1 MTRYLPLLLAP
12 LAQSRARLL
21 ATVLAIALGVALGYA
36 VAVINQSALRELGQ
50 ALRSL
55 SGEAELTIRGARA
68 GFDENLY
75 PQVAAL
81 PEVAVASPVVE
92 AQLSL
97 LDRDEA
103 LRVLGLDVF
112 RAGQIQ
118 PALLAQ
124 AEDLLDTL
132 RPDAVFL
139 SPAARAQLR
148 VAMGDVVRVQVG
160 LDPLPL
166 RVAGWLPADGTRAPL
181 AVMDIGAAQWHF
193 GKLGRLTRI
202 DVKLRP
208 GARLEVLDRRLQ
220 ALLPAGVHAERPDSA
235 VRATAALTRAYRV
248 NLNVLALVA
257 LFTGGLL
264 VFSTQALSVVRR
276 RSHLA
281 LLRVQGVT
289 RSGVV
294 GLLLAEGAIVGT
306 IGAALG
312 LLLGF
317 GAAAVVLHFVGADLG
332 AGHFRGLAAAPSAET
347 KAMVMFFVLGVAAA
361 LLGSLAPA
369 LEAARAAPAQALK
382 AGDDAHAFEHLT
394 APRSG
399 VALIAAGAFV
409 APLPPIAELPVFGYL
424 SIALLLIG
432 TIALLPYLMRA
443 LLRMTPWLPA
453 LPAQLAYNQLRN
465 APGPATTSLAPIVA
479 AVSLTASMVIM
490 VASFRQSLDD
500 WLEQMLPADLY
511 LSAGSAGDT
520 AYLSAEHQAR
530 IAATAGVRRVEFLHS
545 TQIVLDPAR
554 PPVTLLARD
563 IDREAVR
570 ARIPMVSD
578 PVAVARDGAP
588 PVWVSE
594 LVRDVYRLDPGE
606 IVQLPISGRHVA
618 FTVAGV
624 WRDYARQNG
633 ALLIER
639 NVYVG
644 LSGDQA
650 VTDAGV
656 WLDADVGAVQI
667 AQRLRAA
674 LPGGERLEIV
684 EPGSIR
690 DLSLRIFDRT
700 FAATY
705 ALEAAAILIGLL
717 GLSSGLAGQVLARRG
732 ELAMLRHIGM
742 TRAQIARM
750 LAFEGVLT
758 SAIGLVVGCALGV
771 LISLI
776 LIYIVNPQSFHWGM
790 EMHLPWAALA
800 GFCAVMLALATLT
813 ALASARQAMSGAVL
827 RAVREDW

>member
-1 MTRYLPLLLAP
+1 VTRYLPLLLAP
-12 LAQSRARLL
+12 LAHSKARLL

-75 PQVAAL
+75 TQIAAL
-81 PEVAVASPVVE
+81 PEVAVASPGVE
-92 AQLSL
+92 AQLSV

-112 RAGQIQ
+112 RAAQIQ

-132 RPDAVFL
+132 RPDAVLL

-148 VAMGDVVRVQVG
+148 VAVGDVVRIQVG
-160 LDPLPL
+160 LDTLPL
-166 RVAGWLPADGTRAPL
+166 RVAGWLPADGTHAPL

-208 GARLEVLDRRLQ
+208 GARLEMLERRLQ

-235 VRATAALTRAYRV
+235 VRATATLTRAYRV

-294 GLLLAEGAIVGT
+294 GLLLAEGAIVGA

-332 AGHFRGLAAAPSAET
+332 AGHFRGLAAAPSAEP
-347 KAMVMFFVLGVAAA
+347 KAMGMFFVLGVAAA

-399 VALIAAGAFV
+399 IALIAAGAFV

-443 LLRMTPWLPA
+443 LLRVTPWLPA
-453 LPAQLAYNQLRN
+453 LPAQLAHNQLRN

-530 IAATAGVRRVEFLHS
+530 IAATAGVRRVEFLRS

-578 PVAVARDGAP
+578 PVAVPRDAS

-644 LSGDQA
+644 LSGDRA
-650 VTDAGV
+650 VTDAGL
-656 WLDADVGAVQI
+656 WLDANVGAVQI

-684 EPGSIR
+684 EPGSVR

-700 FAATY
+700 FAASY

-790 EMHLPWAALA
+790 EMHLPWTTLA
-800 GFCAVMLALATLT
+800 GFCLVMLALATLT